1 LQGEKVNKGVSK
13 EGVNVLENKGHS
25 SRGMDRQAT
34 TKNDTEIQKTM
45 DLLSLLSKLHALTI
59 FTLAKDGIKS
69 HIGTHSE
76 IGLTKKQ
83 YYLRLNQLVKAG
95 LLVKY
100 DDTYNHTTLGK
111 IIYYDYLLRL
121 EKDISNSKQ
130 MEMVDVLN
138 QSSKF
143 SKDEIKEIFPNM
155 R

>member
-1 LQGEKVNKGVSK
+1 MQGEKVNKGVSK
-13 EGVNVLENKGHS
+13 KGVSVLESNVHS
-25 SRGMDRQAT
+25 SRDKDRHST
-34 TKNDTEIQKTM
+34 TKNDTEIQKTI
-45 DLLSLLSKLHALTI
+45 DLLSILSKLHALKI

-83 YYLRLNQLVKAG
+83 YYLRLNQLIKAG

-111 IIYYDYLLRL
+111 IIYHDYLLRL
-121 EKDISNSKQ
+121 EKDISNSKY
-130 MEMVDVLN
+130 MEMIDVLN

>member
-1 LQGEKVNKGVSK
+1 MSK
-13 EGVNVLENKGHS
+13 EGMNVLESKGHS
-25 SRGMDRQAT
+25 SPGMDIHT
-34 TKNDTEIQKTM
+34 TTRNDIEIQKTM
-45 DLLSLLSKLHALTI
+45 DLLSLLSKLHALKI

-69 HIGTHSE
+69 HVDTHSE

-83 YYLRLNQLVKAG
+83 YYLRLNQLVKVG

-100 DDTYNHTTLGK
+100 DDTYNHTTFGK
-111 IIYYDYLLRL
+111 IIYHDYLLRL
-121 EKDISNSKQ
+121 EKDISNSKH
-130 MEMVDVLN
+130 MEMIDVLN

>member
-1 LQGEKVNKGVSK
+1 M
-13 EGVNVLENKGHS
+13 NVLESKGHS
-25 SRGMDRQAT
+25 SRDMNRYIT
-34 TKNDTEIQKTM
+34 TKNDTDVQKTM
-45 DLLSLLSKLHALTI
+45 DLLSLLSKLHALKI

-83 YYLRLNQLVKAG
+83 YYCRLNQLVKAG

-100 DDTYNHTTLGK
+100 DDMYNHTTLGK
-111 IIYYDYLLRL
+111 IIYHDYLLRL
-121 EKDISNSKQ
+121 EKDISNSKH

>member
-1 LQGEKVNKGVSK
+1 MPQQKMIE
-13 EGVNVLENKGHS
+13 
-25 SRGMDRQAT
+25 M
-34 TKNDTEIQKTM
+34 QKTM
-45 DLLSLLSKLHALTI
+45 DLLSLLSKLHALKI

-83 YYLRLNQLVKAG
+83 YYLRLGQLVKAG

-100 DDTYNHTTLGK
+100 NDTYNHTTLGK
-111 IIYYDYLLRL
+111 IIYHDYLLRL
-121 EKDISNSKQ
+121 EKDISNSKH

>member
-1 LQGEKVNKGVSK
+1 MQGEKVNKGVPK
-13 EGVNVLENKGHS
+13 KGVNVLESKVHS
-25 SRGMDRQAT
+25 NHDIDRQAR
-34 TKNDTEIQKTM
+34 TKNDMDIQKTT
-45 DLLSLLSKLHALTI
+45 DLLSLLSKLHALKI
-59 FTLAKDGIKS
+59 FTLAKDGIES

-100 DDTYNHTTLGK
+100 DDMYNHTTFGK
-111 IIYYDYLLRL
+111 IIYHDYLLRL
-121 EKDISNSKQ
+121 EKDISNSRY
-130 MEMVDVLN
+130 MEMIDVLN

>member
-1 LQGEKVNKGVSK
+1 MQGEKVNKNVPK
-13 EGVNVLENKGHS
+13 KGVNVLESNVHS
-25 SRGMDRQAT
+25 SRDKDRHST
-34 TKNDTEIQKTM
+34 TKNDIEIQKTI
-45 DLLSLLSKLHALTI
+45 DLLSLLSKLHALKI

-111 IIYYDYLLRL
+111 IIYHDYLLRL
-121 EKDISNSKQ
+121 EKDISNSKY
-130 MEMVDVLN
+130 MEMIDVLN

>member
-1 LQGEKVNKGVSK
+1 MQSEGES
-13 EGVNVLENKGHS
+13 NVHS
-25 SRGMDRQAT
+25 SSDKNRHST
-34 TKNDTEIQKTM
+34 TKNDIKIQKTM
-45 DLLSLLSKLHALTI
+45 DLLSLLSKLHALKI

-83 YYLRLNQLVKAG
+83 YYLRLNQLIKAG

-100 DDTYNHTTLGK
+100 DDMYNHTTLGK
-111 IIYYDYLLRL
+111 IIYHDYLLRL
-121 EKDISNSKQ
+121 EKDISNTKY

-143 SKDEIKEIFPNM
+143 SKAEIKEIFPNM